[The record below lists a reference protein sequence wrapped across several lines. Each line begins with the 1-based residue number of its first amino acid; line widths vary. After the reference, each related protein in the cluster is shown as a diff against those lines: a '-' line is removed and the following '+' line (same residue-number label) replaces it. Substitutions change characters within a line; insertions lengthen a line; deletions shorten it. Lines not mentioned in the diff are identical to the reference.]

1 MRRASSRVLR
11 SAGCNPPPHPSTKG
25 PLPRR
30 IADRARNRGAVPSP
44 RPGRRIEG
52 AGREPGDHEETCER
66 ARNRVHARAAG
77 GGGGGPV
84 AGHFARRR
92 CRTCSGA
99 TLAGGATAGREG
111 CRRAMQVRLGHA
123 HTRQPSSLITG
134 LGLAHTRAAAQARS
148 RRQPWVYPFHTC
160 SQPHRPPQHM
170 RPPGRCAASRRGDGL
185 DRTGPCR
192 AGPGQRSTGQRRSR
206 GFSGRRL

>member
-1 MRRASSRVLR
+1 MFCEARAVTPPPTPPPRAPFLAESRIERVIAAQFRRPVQADASRGLAGSQAITRRRARGRVT
-11 SAGCNPPPHPSTKG
+11 ACT
-25 PLPRR
+25 
-30 IADRARNRGAVPSP
+30 RARQGGRGGQV
-44 RPGRRIEG
+44 
-52 AGREPGDHEETCER
+52 
-66 ARNRVHARAAG
+66 AR
-77 GGGGGPV
+77 
-84 AGHFARRR
+84 HFARRR
-92 CRTCSGA
+92 CWTCSGA
-99 TLAGGATAGREG
+99 TLAGGATARREG

>member
-1 MRRASSRVLR
+1 MFCEARAVTPPPTPPPRAPFLAESRIERVIAAQFRRPVQADASRGLAGSQAITRRRARGRVT
-11 SAGCNPPPHPSTKG
+11 ACT
-25 PLPRR
+25 
-30 IADRARNRGAVPSP
+30 RARQ
-44 RPGRRIEG
+44 
-52 AGREPGDHEETCER
+52 
-66 ARNRVHARAAG
+66 G